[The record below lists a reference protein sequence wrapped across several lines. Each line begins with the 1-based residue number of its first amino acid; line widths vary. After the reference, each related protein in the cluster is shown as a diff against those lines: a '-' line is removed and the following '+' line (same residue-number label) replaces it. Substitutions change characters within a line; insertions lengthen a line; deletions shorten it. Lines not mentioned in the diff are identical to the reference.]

1 MLEYI
6 QELKDL
12 LEEEEDL
19 KKRFQEKTT
28 HTLTD
33 FTLIKKLYE
42 WFNEIVEERD
52 AESRR
57 KFIFIVLYLYSPT
70 ALVGNKTRRGVR
82 EELTRVLDECT
93 ATRIS
98 HHCAEVALHYRCYK
112 SFRTEMEQILK
123 ELLDKMTISGI
134 TLHGHA
140 QYIYEEESDQPF
152 IPSA

>member
-19 KKRFQEKTT
+19 KKRFREKTT
-28 HTLTD
+28 HTLSD
-33 FTLIKKLYE
+33 FTLIEKLYE

-70 ALVGNKTRRGVR
+70 TLVGNKTRRGVR

-98 HHCAEVALHYRCYK
+98 HHCTEVALHYRCYK
-112 SFRTEMEQILK
+112 SFRIEMEQILK
-123 ELLDKMTISGI
+123 ELLDKMKIHGIS
-134 TLHGHA
+134 LHGHA
-140 QYIYEEESDQPF
+140 QYMYKEEPGQAYL
-152 IPSA
+152 PSA